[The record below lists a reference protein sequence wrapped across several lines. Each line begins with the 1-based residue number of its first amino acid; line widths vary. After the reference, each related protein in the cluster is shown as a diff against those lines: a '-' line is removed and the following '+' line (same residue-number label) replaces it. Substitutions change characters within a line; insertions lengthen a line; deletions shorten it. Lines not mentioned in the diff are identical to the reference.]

1 MLILLNWVLLIF
13 SASVLIGLSLYS
25 MRAAG
30 DKEESGFLVANNSLG
45 PFVAA
50 ATLVATG
57 YSGFVFIGSPGVAY
71 EYGSLELF
79 SNTFYTPAF
88 LIATLFFA
96 NFLRRKAASLGS
108 QTIPE
113 YIGQMHSKGAAGR
126 WLQGIVA
133 VIMILLL
140 GVFLVSQIKA
150 IGLLVSGWLG
160 VTPTIGALLI
170 TLLVIGYTMFGGL
183 RAVAWTDA
191 AMVIGMALGSCVI
204 AYVVFVQ
211 VGVGELIERLDAV
224 DPELANPTTG
234 APYGDSPASAFL
246 LLPYAFL
253 WAAALPF
260 MSVRFLAIKKN
271 VSMARVGIWVAVLGL
286 LLNFTPMA
294 GLYAKAYF
302 PDLAAP
308 DLAMPTFLEHG
319 VGPLMSSMI
328 TLFILFAM
336 KSTANS
342 LMHTVSTA
350 LSYDLRS
357 ALGRDK
363 GFMARMSFNRLMVLI
378 VGVCGFIGMAYLP
391 PVMILWLGI
400 LGNGTLMAALFGV
413 TFFSTFWQGNSAG
426 AFASVGTGFCV
437 SAYLL
442 LGSDLGWVQ
451 GPLYGCLAS
460 AISYVVVSWATRR
473 ATVPAR
479 VTMQAEKGK

>member
-1 MLILLNWVLLIF
+1 MILNWLLLGV
-13 SASVLIGLSLYS
+13 SATILIALSLYS
-25 MRAAG
+25 MRMAG
-30 DKEESGFLVANNSLG
+30 DKDESGFLVANNSLG

-79 SNTFYTPAF
+79 SNSFYTPAF
-88 LIATLFFA
+88 LVATLFFA
-96 NFLRRKAASLGS
+96 NYLRRKAATLGS
-108 QTIPE
+108 RTIPE
-113 YIGQMHSKGAAGR
+113 YIAQTHSDGSAGR
-126 WLQGIVA
+126 WLRGIVA
-133 VIMILLL
+133 VIIILLL
-140 GVFLVSQIKA
+140 SVFLVSQIKA

-160 VTPTIGALLI
+160 ISPTAGALLI

-191 AMVIGMALGSCVI
+191 VMVLGMALGSCVI
-204 AYVVFVQ
+204 GYVVFVQ
-211 VGVGELIERLDAV
+211 VGVGELIGRLDAI
-224 DPELANPTTG
+224 DPALANPTSG
-234 APYGDSPASAFL
+234 APYGDSPASAVL

-260 MSVRFLAIKKN
+260 MSVRFLAIKKD
-271 VSMARVGIWVAVLGL
+271 VSMARVGIWVTILGL
-286 LLNFTPMA
+286 LLNFTPLA
-294 GLYAKAYF
+294 GLYAKAYY
-302 PDLAAP
+302 PDLPSP

-319 VGPLMSSMI
+319 VNPLVSSVI

-357 ALGRDK
+357 ALGQRT
-363 GFMARMSFNRLMVLI
+363 GFTTTMTFNRMMVLV
-378 VGVCGFIGMAYLP
+378 VGLCSFMGMAYMP

-400 LGNGTLMAALFGV
+400 LGNGTLMASLFGV
-413 TFFSTFWQGNSAG
+413 TLCSTFWQGNSIGALSSIAAG
-426 AFASVGTGFCV
+426 FGV

-442 LGSDLGWVQ
+442 LGSDIGWVQ
-451 GPLYGCLAS
+451 GPLYGCVAS
-460 AISYVVVSWATRR
+460 AVCYVGVSLATRR
-473 ATVPAR
+473 AVAPA
-479 VTMQAEKGK
+479 VN

>member
-1 MLILLNWVLLIF
+1 MLNWFLLGV
-13 SASVLIGLSLYS
+13 SATVLIGLSLYS

-30 DKEESGFLVANNSLG
+30 DKDESGFLVANNSLG

-79 SNTFYTPAF
+79 SNSFYTPAF
-88 LIATLFFA
+88 LVATLFFA
-96 NFLRRKAASLGS
+96 NYLRRKASTLGS
-108 QTIPE
+108 RTMPE
-113 YIGQMHSKGAAGR
+113 YIAQTHSGGLAGR

-133 VIMILLL
+133 VIIVLLL

-150 IGLLVSGWLG
+150 IGLLVAGWLS
-160 VTPTIGALLI
+160 VSPTTGALLI
-170 TLLVIGYTMFGGL
+170 TMLVIGYTMFGGL

-191 AMVIGMALGSCVI
+191 AMVLGMVLGSCVI

-211 VGVGELIERLDAV
+211 VGLGELISRLNAI
-224 DPELANPTTG
+224 DPKLANPTTG
-234 APYGDSPASAFL
+234 APYGDSPASAVL

-260 MSVRFLAIKKN
+260 MSVRFLAIKKD
-271 VSMARVGIWVAVLGL
+271 VSMARVGIWVAILGL
-286 LLNFTPMA
+286 LLNFTPLA

-302 PDLAAP
+302 PDLASP

-319 VGPLMSSMI
+319 VGPLMSSVI

-342 LMHTVSTA
+342 LMHTISTA
-350 LSYDLRS
+350 LSYDLRA
-357 ALGRDK
+357 ALGQRT
-363 GFMARMSFNRLMVLI
+363 GFTTTMTFNRLMVLI
-378 VGVCGFIGMAYLP
+378 VGICSFIGMAYLP

-400 LGNGTLMAALFGV
+400 LGNGTLMASLFGV
-413 TFFSTFWQGNSAG
+413 TLCSTFWPGNSIG
-426 AFASVGTGFCV
+426 AFASIAAGFCV
-437 SAYLL
+437 SAYTL
-442 LGSDLGWVQ
+442 LGTDLGWVQ

-460 AISYVVVSWATRR
+460 AACYIGLSMVTRR
-473 ATVPAR
+473 AMVPAI
-479 VTMQAEKGK
+479 

>member
-1 MLILLNWVLLIF
+1 MLNWALLIV
-13 SASVLIGLSLYS
+13 SATILIGLSLYS
-25 MRAAG
+25 MRVAG
-30 DKEESGFLVANNSLG
+30 DQDESGFLVANNSLG

-50 ATLVATG
+50 ATLIATG

-79 SNTFYTPAF
+79 SNAFYTPAF

-96 NFLRRKAASLGS
+96 NYLRRKARMLGS
-108 QTIPE
+108 RTMPE
-113 YIGQMHSKGAAGR
+113 YIAQTHSDGMAGR
-126 WLQGIVA
+126 WLQGLVA
-133 VIMILLL
+133 IIIILLL
-140 GVFLVSQIKA
+140 SVFLVSQIKA
-150 IGLLVSGWLG
+150 IGLLVAGWLG
-160 VTPTIGALLI
+160 ISPTMGALLI
-170 TLLVIGYTMFGGL
+170 TLLVVGYTMFGGL

-191 AMVIGMALGSCVI
+191 VMVLGMVLASCVI

-211 VGVGELIERLDAV
+211 IGLGDLIGKLDALN
-224 DPELANPTTG
+224 PALANPSSG
-234 APYGDSPASAFL
+234 APYGDSPASALL

-260 MSVRFLAIKKN
+260 MSVRFLAIKQN

-286 LLNFTPMA
+286 LLNFTPLA

-302 PDLAAP
+302 PDLASP
-308 DLAMPTFLEHG
+308 DMAMPTFLAEG
-319 VGPLMSSMI
+319 VGPAMSSVI

-350 LSYDLRS
+350 LSYDLRA
-357 ALGRDK
+357 ALGLHH
-363 GFMARMSFNRLMVLI
+363 GFTTTMTFNRLMVLI
-378 VGVCGFIGMAYLP
+378 VGICGFIGMAYLP

-413 TFFSTFWQGNSAG
+413 TLCSTFWQGNSTG
-426 AFASVGTGFCV
+426 AFASIAAGFCI
-437 SAYLL
+437 SGYLL
-442 LGSDLGWVQ
+442 LGTDLGWVQ

-460 AISYVVVSWATRR
+460 AACYVGVSLATRR
-473 ATVPAR
+473 TATPAAS
-479 VTMQAEKGK
+479 TI

>member
-1 MLILLNWVLLIF
+1 MFNWFLLIF
-13 SASVLIGLSLYS
+13 SATVLIGLSLYS

-30 DKEESGFLVANNSLG
+30 DKDESGFLVANNSLG

-79 SNTFYTPAF
+79 SNTFYSTAF

-96 NFLRRKAASLGS
+96 NILRRKASTLGS
-108 QTIPE
+108 RTIPE
-113 YIGQMHSKGAAGR
+113 YIAQIHSGGTAGR

-133 VIMILLL
+133 LIMVLLL

-150 IGLLVSGWLG
+150 IGLLVSGWLD
-160 VTPTIGALLI
+160 VSPTTGSLLI

-191 AMVIGMALGSCVI
+191 AMIVGMSIGSCVI

-211 VGVGELIERLDAV
+211 VGLGELIGRLDAI
-224 DPELANPTTG
+224 DPTIANPTTG
-234 APYGDSPASAFL
+234 APYGDSPSAALL

-253 WAAALPF
+253 WAVALPF
-260 MSVRFLAIKKN
+260 MSVRFLAIKQGVN
-271 VSMARVGIWVAVLGL
+271 MAHVGIWVAILGA
-286 LLNFTPMA
+286 LLNFTPLA

-302 PDLAAP
+302 PDLASP

-319 VGPLMSSMI
+319 VNPLISSFI

-357 ALGRDK
+357 ALGREK
-363 GFMARMSFNRLMVLI
+363 GFITSMTFNRLMVLI
-378 VGVCGFIGMAYLP
+378 VGICGFVGMAYLP

-413 TFFSTFWQGNSAG
+413 TFCSTFWQGSSTG
-426 AFASVGTGFCV
+426 ALASIAIGFCT

-442 LGSDLGWVQ
+442 LGTDLGWVQ
-451 GPLYGCLAS
+451 GPLYGCVAS
-460 AISYVVVSWATRR
+460 AIIYVGVSLVTRR
-473 ATVPAR
+473 TVVPAEA
-479 VTMQAEKGK
+479 QS

>member
-1 MLILLNWVLLIF
+1 MLNWILLGV
-13 SASVLIGLSLYS
+13 SAAILIGLSLYS

-79 SNTFYTPAF
+79 ANVFYTPAF

-108 QTIPE
+108 RTMPE
-113 YIGQMHSKGAAGR
+113 YIAQTHAGGRAGR
-126 WLQGIVA
+126 WLQGVTAIIIV
-133 VIMILLL
+133 LLL
-140 GVFLVSQIKA
+140 SVFLISQVKA
-150 IGLLVSGWLG
+150 IGLLVSSWLD
-160 VTPTIGALLI
+160 VSPTTGALLI

-191 AMVIGMALGSCVI
+191 IMVLGMVLGSCVI

-211 VGVGELIERLDAV
+211 VGLGELIGRLDAQN
-224 DPELANPTTG
+224 PELANPTTG
-234 APYGDSPASAFL
+234 APYGDSTASAFL

-260 MSVRFLAIKKN
+260 MSVRFLAIKQG

-286 LLNFTPMA
+286 ALNFTPLA

-302 PDLAAP
+302 PSLESP
-308 DLAMPTFLEHG
+308 DMAMPTFLEHG
-319 VGPLMSSMI
+319 VGPLISSVM

-357 ALGRDK
+357 ALGKHK
-363 GFMARMSFNRLMVLI
+363 GFTTTMTFNRLMVLA
-378 VGVCGFIGMAYLP
+378 VGIGAFVGMAYLP

-400 LGNGTLMAALFGV
+400 LGNGTLMASLFGV
-413 TFFSTFWQGNSAG
+413 TLCSTFWQGNALG
-426 AFASVGTGFCV
+426 AFTSIAAGFGI

-442 LGSDLGWVQ
+442 LGTDLGWVQ

-460 AISYVVVSWATRR
+460 AACYVGVSLATRR
-473 ATVPAR
+473 AARASTPVPER
-479 VTMQAEKGK
+479 S

>member
-1 MLILLNWVLLIF
+1 MLFNWFLLALSAAILI
-13 SASVLIGLSLYS
+13 ALSLYS
-25 MRAAG
+25 MRVAG
-30 DKEESGFLVANNSLG
+30 DNDESGFLVANNSLG

-88 LIATLFFA
+88 LVATLFFA
-96 NFLRRKAASLGS
+96 NYLRRKAAKLGS
-108 QTIPE
+108 RTIPE
-113 YIGQMHSKGAAGR
+113 YIAQTHSSGPAGR
-126 WLQGIVA
+126 WLRGIVA
-133 VIMILLL
+133 VIIILLL
-140 GVFLVSQIKA
+140 SVFLVSQIKA
-150 IGLLVSGWLG
+150 IGLLVAGWLG
-160 VTPTIGALLI
+160 ISPTTGALLI

-191 AMVIGMALGSCVI
+191 AMVLGMVFGSCVI

-211 VGVGELIERLDAV
+211 IGAGELISRLDAV
-224 DPELANPTTG
+224 DPEIANPTTG
-234 APYGDSPASAFL
+234 APYGESWMSAFL

-260 MSVRFLAIKKN
+260 MSVRFLAIKQS
-271 VSMARVGIWVAVLGL
+271 VSMARVGIWVAILGL
-286 LLNFTPMA
+286 LLNFTPLA
-294 GLYAKAYF
+294 GLYAKAYY
-302 PDLAAP
+302 PDLASA

-319 VGPLMSSMI
+319 VGPLMSSFI

-357 ALGRDK
+357 ALGQHS
-363 GFMARMSFNRLMVLI
+363 GFTTSMTFNRMMVLI
-378 VGVCGFIGMAYLP
+378 VGLCGFFGMAYMP

-400 LGNGTLMAALFGV
+400 LGNGTLMASLFGV
-413 TFFSTFWQGNSAG
+413 TLCSTFWQGNSAG
-426 AFASVGTGFCV
+426 ALSSIAAGFGV

-442 LGSDLGWVQ
+442 LATDIGWVQ

-460 AISYVVVSWATRR
+460 AACYFAVSLATRR
-473 ATVPAR
+473 VADP
-479 VTMQAEKGK
+479 VTT

>member
-1 MLILLNWVLLIF
+1 MLNWFLL
-13 SASVLIGLSLYS
+13 SASALILIGLSLYS

-30 DKEESGFLVANNSLG
+30 DKDESGFLVANNSLG

-57 YSGFVFIGSPGVAY
+57 YSGFVFIGSPGVTY

-96 NFLRRKAASLGS
+96 NYLRRKAATLGS
-108 QTIPE
+108 RTMPE
-113 YIGQMHSKGAAGR
+113 YIAQTHSGGLAGR

-133 VIMILLL
+133 LIIILLL
-140 GVFLVSQIKA
+140 SVFLVSQIKA

-160 VTPTIGALLI
+160 ISPTMGALLI

-191 AMVIGMALGSCVI
+191 VMVLGMVLGSCVI
-204 AYVVFVQ
+204 AYVVFVEI
-211 VGVGELIERLDAV
+211 GLGELISRLDAI
-224 DPELANPTTG
+224 DPQLANPTTG
-234 APYGDSPASAFL
+234 APYGDSPASALL

-271 VSMARVGIWVAVLGL
+271 VSMARVGIWVAILGL
-286 LLNFTPMA
+286 LLNFTPLA

-302 PDLAAP
+302 PDLASP
-308 DLAMPTFLEHG
+308 DMAMPTFLEHG
-319 VGPLMSSMI
+319 VGPLMSSVI

-357 ALGRDK
+357 ALGRHE
-363 GFMARMSFNRLMVLI
+363 GFTTTMTFNRLMVMI
-378 VGVCGFIGMAYLP
+378 VGICAFIGMAYLP

-400 LGNGTLMAALFGV
+400 LGNGTLMASLFGV
-413 TFFSTFWQGNSAG
+413 TLCSTFWQGNSIG
-426 AFASVGTGFCV
+426 AFTSIAAGFST
-437 SAYLL
+437 SAYMLL
-442 LGSDLGWVQ
+442 STDLGWVQ

-460 AISYVVVSWATRR
+460 ATCYVGVSLVTRR
-473 ATVPAR
+473 SMVMAR
-479 VTMQAEKGK
+479 

>member
-1 MLILLNWVLLIF
+1 MNWLLLGF
-13 SASVLIGLSLYS
+13 SAAVLIGLSLYS

-30 DKEESGFLVANNSLG
+30 DKDESGFLVANNSLG

-50 ATLVATG
+50 ATLIATG

-96 NFLRRKAASLGS
+96 NFLRRKASKLGS

-113 YIGQMHSKGAAGR
+113 YIAQIHSGGMAGR

-133 VIMILLL
+133 LIIILLL

-160 VTPTIGALLI
+160 VSPTIGALLI

-191 AMVIGMALGSCVI
+191 AMIIGMVLGSCVI
-204 AYVVFVQ
+204 AYVVFIE
-211 VGVGELIERLDAV
+211 VGLGELVRRLDAL

-234 APYGDSPASAFL
+234 APYGNSPASAFL

-260 MSVRFLAIKKN
+260 MSVRFLAIKQD

-286 LLNFTPMA
+286 LLNFTPLA

-302 PDLAAP
+302 PDLATP

-319 VGPLMSSMI
+319 VGPFMSSFI

-350 LSYDLRS
+350 LSYDLRA
-357 ALGRDK
+357 ALGQHR
-363 GFMARMSFNRLMVLI
+363 GFTTTMTFNRLMVLI
-378 VGVCGFIGMAYLP
+378 VGICGFIGMAYLP
-391 PVMILWLGI
+391 PVMVLWLGI
-400 LGNGTLMAALFGV
+400 LGNGTLMASLFGV
-413 TFFSTFWQGNSAG
+413 TLCSTFWQGNTVG
-426 AFASVGTGFCV
+426 ALTSIAVGFCV

-442 LGSDLGWVQ
+442 LGTDLGWVQ

-460 AISYVVVSWATRR
+460 ALAYVAVSLMTRR
-473 ATVPAR
+473 TVAQT
-479 VTMQAEKGK
+479 V